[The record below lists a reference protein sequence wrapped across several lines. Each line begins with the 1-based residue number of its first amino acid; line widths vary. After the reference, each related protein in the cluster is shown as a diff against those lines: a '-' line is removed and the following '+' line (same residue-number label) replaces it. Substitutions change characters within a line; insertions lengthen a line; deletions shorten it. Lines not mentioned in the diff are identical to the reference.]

1 MICGNK
7 EELKDLYNSGEE
19 CVNDVVNNGYLIEFT
34 NHTMYCGDK
43 EKLVSEAT
51 ARGNQLVV
59 VRELICNDNKTKVY
73 KALGITLNEF
83 FSNLLD
89 EVNTVVSY
97 NNGLG
102 ALVGGTQKY
111 TVYVGYS
118 GIVHIVKN
126 YELPDR
132 FRNRQMMITCCSTW
146 LGRKS
151 GKRLEYYYMGNKVDI
166 VGIVME
172 TANEFNGKT
181 NLSSLFSL
189 VKHKINKQVIEEPME
204 LLKQKE
210 RAKAKKEQE
219 EKEKA
224 AEKERV
230 NLLRT
235 RADKFSS
242 LDIQAVERNNPFVKY
257 SNLLNKEVIT
267 IADLEKSD
275 LIAENSTADK
285 KYVYKGNHIIISND
299 LVELTTELKKVMKY
313 DDLAVVKSNIQE
325 NYWLSDFT
333 KNAHV
338 GIYGTREELVRF
350 LCEHIKYDILK
361 DKHIR
366 FKNDRYA
373 IAVNIQNR
381 IGVYRESVH
390 TPELDRYDEKKY
402 RVPYELKDGFKW
414 MTLKERYGLRKFRI
428 NHCISNEIIKGA
440 DRMGSRGYSISI
452 DEFGY
457 MLLDKMCGYIGG
469 PATMFTKA
477 MNGME
482 PVLPF
487 YYGKEPK
494 VKIGKS
500 RIDIEI
506 SIVSKYA
513 NQKFVKEHWK
523 EISGDLVKRIESRK
537 GFQDLGVPM
546 NFWKIGKAIIRNDD
560 VLDVCFDLKLRDN
573 EDL

>member
-7 EELKDLYNSGEE
+7 EELKDLYNAGEE
-19 CVNDVVNNGYLIEFT
+19 CVNDVVHNGYFIEFT
-34 NHTMYCGDK
+34 NHTMYCGEK
-43 EKLVSEAT
+43 EKLVNEAT
-51 ARGNQLVV
+51 TRGNQLVV
-59 VRELICNDNKTKVY
+59 VRELICNDKKTKVY
-73 KALGITLNEF
+73 KALGITLSEF
-83 FSNLLD
+83 FNNLLD
-89 EVNTVVSY
+89 EVNTVVQY

-102 ALVGGTQKY
+102 ALVGGTQVY
-111 TVYVGYS
+111 TVYVGYN
-118 GIVHIVKN
+118 GVVHVVKN
-126 YELPDR
+126 YELPER
-132 FRNRQMMITCCSTW
+132 FRNKQMVVPCCSTW

-172 TANEFNGKT
+172 TAKEFNGKT

-189 VKHKINKQVIEEPME
+189 VTHKINKLIIEEPME
-204 LLKQKE
+204 LLQQKE

-224 AEKERV
+224 AEKERIA
-230 NLLRT
+230 LLRT

-242 LDIQAVERNNPFVKY
+242 LDMPAVEMNNPFVRY
-257 SNLLNKEVIT
+257 RDLLNKEEIT
-267 IADLEKSD
+267 IDDLEKSD
-275 LIAENSTADK
+275 LIADNSISDK
-285 KYVYKGNHIIISND
+285 YLYKGNHIIISND
-299 LVELTTELKKVMKY
+299 LLTLMTELKNVMNY
-313 DDLAVVKSNIQE
+313 NDLAVIKSEIQD
-325 NYWLSDFT
+325 NYWVCDLT
-333 KNAHV
+333 KANV
-338 GIYGTREELVRF
+338 VIYGTRKELVRF
-350 LCEHIKYDILK
+350 LCEHIKYDILNG
-361 DKHIR
+361 KHVR
-366 FKNDRYA
+366 FKNDQNA

-381 IGVYRESVH
+381 IGLYKKSVH
-390 TPELDRYDEKKY
+390 TPELNRYDEKKY
-402 RVPYELKDGFKW
+402 RVPYELGYEYRW
-414 MTLKERYGLRKFRI
+414 LTLIERYGLRKFRI
-428 NHCISNEIIKGA
+428 NHCIGNEITRSA
-440 DRMGSRGYSISI
+440 DRISSKGYSISI

-457 MLLDKMCGYIGG
+457 MLLDRMDAYISGANSAY
-469 PATMFTKA
+469 PFFRA
-477 MNGME
+477 MNGMV

-513 NQKFVKEHWK
+513 KQEFIKEHWK
-523 EISGDLVKRIESRK
+523 EISEDLVKRIESRK
-537 GFQDLGVPM
+537 NFQNLGVPM